1 MDSRYQRT
9 GMPPERSL
17 GRHDG
22 SMRILLGAI
31 ELHAKNNPNKVML
44 ATEGTRATYK
54 ECFEKIG
61 RLSAALEGIGLDM
74 GDKLALVLQNQREFI
89 ESYLACMFM
98 GVIPVVIGEGTLG
111 DDIADIL
118 AGTKPK
124 ALIVGRSLC
133 SFVKGACRRAGL
145 KEGAYCGVVTG
156 DQQVDGFVA
165 YESLLSRYA
174 PCMDPL
180 MRGGAVPLFYTAGT
194 TGTPKG
200 VYRTSWNE
208 GLVSLVLSSLV
219 EFGFHSEERHLVYC
233 PLHHS
238 APFFFSM
245 LTLAI
250 GGTLVFMP
258 GFDPALFLEAL
269 KKERV
274 TSAYVS
280 PLMLES
286 LLGLPEE
293 LKHAYKDL
301 PDLRI
306 IICAGAPLFPE
317 TKEGIINWL
326 GDKLSEFYGSTEAGI
341 NIYMPPGEM
350 RRHITACGRP
360 FPGNELKILDE
371 NGKECPPGSPGEL
384 FIKNPWMAEAYYKD
398 EEATRKT
405 FKDGFVRLG
414 DLMLKDQEGYYTFI
428 EHKPRTIHSLKG
440 DVYPYEI
447 ERALRLHPA
456 VVDAAVLGVPGLKQ
470 TQRVVAFVVLKPG
483 IALSKRELSA
493 FLCERLDRF
502 KVPEEVVFVQ
512 EIPRNSL
519 GKALKTNMMQSW
531 LGMPMGLKEPAL

>member
-1 MDSRYQRT
+1 
-9 GMPPERSL
+9 
-17 GRHDG
+17 
-22 SMRILLGAI
+22 
-31 ELHAKNNPNKVML
+31 
-44 ATEGTRATYK
+44 
-54 ECFEKIG
+54 
-61 RLSAALEGIGLDM
+61 
-74 GDKLALVLQNQREFI
+74 
-89 ESYLACMFM
+89 
-98 GVIPVVIGEGTLG
+98 
-111 DDIADIL
+111 
-118 AGTKPK
+118 
-124 ALIVGRSLC
+124 
-133 SFVKGACRRAGL
+133 
-145 KEGAYCGVVTG
+145 
-156 DQQVDGFVA
+156 
-165 YESLLSRYA
+165 
-174 PCMDPL
+174 
-180 MRGGAVPLFYTAGT
+180 
-194 TGTPKG
+194 
-200 VYRTSWNE
+200 
-208 GLVSLVLSSLV
+208 
-219 EFGFHSEERHLVYC
+219 
-233 PLHHS
+233 
-238 APFFFSM
+238 
-245 LTLAI
+245 
-250 GGTLVFMP
+250 
-258 GFDPALFLEAL
+258 
-269 KKERV
+269 
-274 TSAYVS
+274 
-280 PLMLES
+280 
-286 LLGLPEE
+286 
-293 LKHAYKDL
+293 
-301 PDLRI
+301 
-306 IICAGAPLFPE
+306 
-317 TKEGIINWL
+317 
-326 GDKLSEFYGSTEAGI
+326 
-341 NIYMPPGEM
+341 MPPGEM